1 MARGGLSRARN
12 GVRLFRLSGNS
23 RRFIVVRMGMA
34 GVERALPGNTKRE
47 RSAGRRGGEAKFKLA
62 NEKLRFAK

>member
-1 MARGGLSRARN
+1 
-12 GVRLFRLSGNS
+12 
-23 RRFIVVRMGMA
+23 MGMA